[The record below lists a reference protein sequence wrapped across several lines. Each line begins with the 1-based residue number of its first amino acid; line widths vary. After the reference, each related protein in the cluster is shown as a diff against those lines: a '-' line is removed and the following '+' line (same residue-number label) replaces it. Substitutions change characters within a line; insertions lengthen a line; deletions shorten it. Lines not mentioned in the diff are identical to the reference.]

1 MMLSSMVREGFASRP
16 PLVNLATPGVIR
28 RLFWRYRHHVIT
40 RFQHVITHLK
50 TVITSFIFSA
60 FCRHYRHLPFG
71 QTANPC
77 QKTPD
82 QSRP

>member
-1 MMLSSMVREGFASRP
+1 MMLSFMVRQAFATRQA
-16 PLVNLATPGVIR
+16 LVNLATPGMIR
-28 RLFWRYRHHVIT
+28 SPPWRYRHHVIT
-40 RFQHVITHLK
+40 LFGHVITHLK

-60 FCRHYRHLPFG
+60 ICRQYRHLPFG